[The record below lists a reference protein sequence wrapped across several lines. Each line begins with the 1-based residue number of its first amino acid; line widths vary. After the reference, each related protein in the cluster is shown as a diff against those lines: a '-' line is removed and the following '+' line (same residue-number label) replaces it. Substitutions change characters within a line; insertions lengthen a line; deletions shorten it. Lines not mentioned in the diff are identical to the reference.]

1 MSKEGPTPAM
11 RQFYEMKKR
20 YPGTVLFFQMGD
32 FYETFGEDAEVVSRE
47 LEITLTS
54 RGRDS
59 NGEKMPLAGVPIHA
73 GEMYIS
79 RLVRKGYRVA
89 VCDQIE
95 DPKKAKGIVKRDV
108 VRIIT
113 PGTIID
119 SGMLGN
125 SGPSYLMSVF
135 YNKKRSEY
143 GIAFLDIST
152 GEFFISSCDASA
164 DFSDINSEI
173 VKYRPSECI
182 IPATSEKELI
192 DNLKSSG
199 IIITSYSDSSFDF
212 NTAEK
217 YLKEHFKVSSLE
229 GYGCLGM
236 DSSVCAAGACL
247 SYACETQMTELSH
260 IKGFSTKISSKNLIL
275 DAITL
280 RNLEVLENIREKG
293 IDTSLFGILNE
304 TKTPMG
310 SRILRK
316 FITAPLIDKEEIEK
330 RLDAVSFFYYL
341 PILRSSIRDSLHKFS
356 DIERIA
362 GRISYGNAGPR
373 DLVALKNSL
382 DKIKDIKNAFDQ
394 VHELPEFI
402 KHSLKNIDEMEEIN
416 SLISRAVCDEPPLL
430 ARGGGIIRNGYDE
443 SLDELRHISVSGK
456 DWIADFQQSERERSG
471 IKSLKVGYNKV
482 FGYYIEV
489 TKSNIKQVPDD
500 YIRKQT
506 TANGERY
513 TISKLQ
519 EKESLITNAEEKLTA
534 LEYELYQDLLAKLR
548 CHVDT
553 MQKTARNIGLI
564 DVYCS
569 LGAISH
575 SNNYIRPVIEN
586 SKRLLIS
593 SGRHPVVER
602 NLYSSFVPNDA
613 ELDSSGN
620 QILII
625 TGANMAGKSTYMRE
639 VALICIMAQMG
650 CFVPADSAVI
660 GIVDRI
666 FTRVGAFD
674 DLSSGQSTFMV
685 EMLELA
691 NILNNVTDRSLV
703 ILDEIG
709 RGTSTLDGFSIAKA
723 VLEFLHGKG
732 SEGPRTLF
740 ATHFHEMVDI
750 EADLKRVKNYHFAV
764 RETGDDVVFLRKLIP
779 GATDRSYGIHVARL
793 AGIPKKVIS
802 RSEAIL
808 KDEQSRQY
816 TEEKGKKM
824 PRYTQLLL
832 LDSPGPV
839 SSPKKEEPVLKKI
852 KDLDPD
858 SMSPR
863 EALAYLYE
871 IKNELGAEGK

>member
-1 MSKEGPTPAM
+1 
-11 RQFYEMKKR
+11 
-20 YPGTVLFFQMGD
+20 
-32 FYETFGEDAEVVSRE
+32 EVVSRE
-47 LEITLTS
+47 LEITLTP

-602 NLYSSFVPNDA
+602 NLNSSFVPNDA
-613 ELDSSGN
+613 DLDSSGN

>member
-602 NLYSSFVPNDA
+602 NLNSSFVPNDA

>member
-113 PGTIID
+113 PGTIIE

-602 NLYSSFVPNDA
+602 NLNSSFVPNDA

>member
-602 NLYSSFVPNDA
+602 NLNSSFVPNDA

-660 GIVDRI
+660 GIVERI